1 MKKILAAC
9 LVPACIATVAIIA
22 AVPTSLIVNSPIVQA
37 APVQKATP
45 VETLE
50 DFQGDGFTIQMP
62 GTPKVETSSATIGKD
77 QAPVTSY
84 AVIPS
89 ADMGYVVMVM
99 EMPISVD
106 PKSSMAQDF
115 LNGMEKD
122 AGKTFTSTVVAKK
135 SLTLS
140 GNPGRE
146 MTLSDRDGFGKT
158 RIFLVQNRMYMLM
171 AGGKSGQANKQNID
185 TFLQSFKLIDQ

>member
-9 LVPACIATVAIIA
+9 LVPACITTVAITA
-22 AVPTSLIVNSPIVQA
+22 AVPTSLIMNSPIVQA
-37 APVQKATP
+37 APVQ
-45 VETLE
+45 TLE

-84 AVIPS
+84 AVNPS
-89 ADMGYVVMVM
+89 ADMGYAVMVM
-99 EMPISVD
+99 EMPISIN
-106 PKSSMAQDF
+106 PKSSIAQD
-115 LNGMEKD
+115 LLDNMEKD
-122 AGKTFTSTVVAKK
+122 SGKMFTSKVVAKK

-146 MTLSDRDGFGKT
+146 ITLSDRDGFGKT
-158 RIFLVQNRMYMLM
+158 RIFLVQNRMYMVM
-171 AGGKSGQANKQNID
+171 AGGKSGQANKQSID
-185 TFLQSFKLIDQ
+185 TFLQSFKLSDQ